1 MDKMDN
7 ETAIAYIESML
18 SAYYTSHIVDNNNPA
33 YRMIWV
39 SENDSIALET
49 ALKNLKSS
57 LERSWK
63 ITDIS
68 DEELAEIKQAALK
81 QFEDKERENVY

>member
-1 MDKMDN
+1 MNNMDN
-7 ETAIAYIESML
+7 ETAIAYLESIL
-18 SAYYTSHIVDNNNPA
+18 SAYYASTIVENNNPA

-49 ALKNLKSS
+49 ALKSLKSS
-57 LERSWK
+57 IERSWK

-68 DEELAEIKQAALK
+68 DEELAEIKQAALRTPFK
-81 QFEDKERENVY
+81 DDI

>member
-1 MDKMDN
+1 MDN

-18 SAYYTSHIVDNNNPA
+18 SAYYTSHIVENNNPA

-49 ALKNLKSS
+49 ALKSLKRDF
-57 LERSWK
+57 EQ
-63 ITDIS
+63 
-68 DEELAEIKQAALK
+68 ELAEIKQTELK
-81 QFEDKERENVY
+81 QFEDKERENDE

>member
-1 MDKMDN
+1 MNNMDN

-18 SAYYTSHIVDNNNPA
+18 SAYYTSHVVDNNNPA

-49 ALKNLKSS
+49 ALKSLKSS

-63 ITDIS
+63 ITENS
-68 DEELAEIKQAALK
+68 DEELAEIRTALK
-81 QFEDKERENVY
+81 NQKLNQFLP